1 MSSSSSSKP
10 ECDGYEQLQSKLDA
24 DVLIN
29 ILKNNFELTIDIE
42 KLINDIDE
50 EHGVT
55 IGVEFDNFGMI
66 IKEKTYM
73 KPLFRRSLRSS
84 TRTAAER

>member
-1 MSSSSSSKP
+1 M
-10 ECDGYEQLQSKLDA
+10 
-24 DVLIN
+24 
-29 ILKNNFELTIDIE
+29 TIDIE